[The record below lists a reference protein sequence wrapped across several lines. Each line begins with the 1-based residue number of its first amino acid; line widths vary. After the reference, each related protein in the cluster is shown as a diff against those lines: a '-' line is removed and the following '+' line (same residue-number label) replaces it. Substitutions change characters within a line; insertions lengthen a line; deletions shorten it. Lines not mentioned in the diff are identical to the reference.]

1 MCWPRS
7 GECPTRARYYHL
19 LILLCMDYKKA
30 SALGAARPF
39 PPRIARARE
48 HRQPWILW
56 KICIRRG
63 KLAHHKHRSPL
74 RFHAPR
80 IRAFRAQTRLHW
92 WLRCILVHFASITHQ
107 PSLCRGA
114 APLRHMHLPFDREA
128 KAPSSGSSQNST
140 AAHLNSNPKRASILR
155 TLFKIQ
161 LPLWQ
166 LVPIPGH
173 PHVQCRQQKDAQ

>member
-1 MCWPRS
+1 MPYASSNITIYLSYCVWIMKNRS
-7 GECPTRARYYHL
+7 AVCT
-19 LILLCMDYKKA
+19 
-30 SALGAARPF
+30 ARPF
-39 PPRIARARE
+39 PPRIARASE
-48 HRQPWILW
+48 HRQPRILW
-56 KICIRRG
+56 KIRIRRG

-114 APLRHMHLPFDREA
+114 APLRHMHLHLIA
-128 KAPSSGSSQNST
+128 KRRLPSFGSSQNTT
-140 AAHLNSNPKRASILR
+140 AARLDSNPKRASILR

-173 PHVQCRQQKDAQ
+173 PHVQSRQQKNAQ